1 MGRGWLCGGARE
13 EGGGGGGGGG
23 EPLQQREHS
32 LRALGDLTEG
42 TSTSRHQ

>member
-1 MGRGWLCGGARE
+1 LGRGWLCGGARE
-13 EGGGGGGGGG
+13 EGGG
-23 EPLQQREHS
+23 EPLQQRQHS